1 MFVALHGE
9 LRETDR
15 DIYNFLRDT
24 ERRDLMNAW
33 QTSWYVCMCLQA
45 ESGGRG
51 LSEQKLLAFRE
62 QLADC
67 GLLKPVTVPEEV
79 YQATSDE
86 ARKSQAV
93 DKLVRGISQLQAAIR
108 HLLSL
113 LDAAVEQTGQGLSL
127 SLLVVVV
134 LVDCPSVVDAMIV

>member
-1 MFVALHGE
+1 
-9 LRETDR
+9 
-15 DIYNFLRDT
+15 
-24 ERRDLMNAW
+24 
-33 QTSWYVCMCLQA
+33 MCLQA

-113 LDAAVEQTGQGLSL
+113 LDAAVEQTGQGWSL
-127 SLLVVVV
+127 CLLVCRCCV
-134 LVDCPSVVDAMIV
+134 LVD